1 MGRERL
7 STSRPPLP
15 QALGT
20 TLGLGCEA
28 AASVPSPWAVGPWAH
43 SSGPFLPQ
51 LLSDI
56 APPPLPPQGAQG
68 PMGPAGPAG
77 ARGMP
82 VSI

>member
-56 APPPLPPQGAQG
+56 APPHSPHRAHKVPWDLQDLLEPGECQ
-68 PMGPAGPAG
+68 
-77 ARGMP
+77 
-82 VSI
+82 